1 MLAARCFQ
9 KGKELRDTRQG
20 KQPKTQEPHFLGKQ
34 GCLLAHKDPMELS
47 EQPLV
52 ATPIASL
59 RPKSLRHEEKE
70 PPRLGE
76 RVCDRLRRP
85 NS

>member
-1 MLAARCFQ
+1 
-9 KGKELRDTRQG
+9 
-20 KQPKTQEPHFLGKQ
+20 
-34 GCLLAHKDPMELS
+34 MELS

-70 PPRLGE
+70 PPGLGE